1 MAPWTFGVSQS
12 IAINVILIISLHT
25 LRDHGSRSTAYGHMQ
40 AKFLSNYSF
49 VVVIVLWFWF
59 SAAENDELTFE
70 ESEFTVVITAEDVFK
85 PLAQGEAKATSTA
98 AKANSDFTFKVFASL
113 VVAAAYLVM

>member
-1 MAPWTFGVSQS
+1 V
-12 IAINVILIISLHT
+12 
-25 LRDHGSRSTAYGHMQ
+25 LR
-40 AKFLSNYSF
+40 F
-49 VVVIVLWFWF
+49 
-59 SAAENDELTFE
+59 
-70 ESEFTVVITAEDVFK
+70 ITAEDVFK